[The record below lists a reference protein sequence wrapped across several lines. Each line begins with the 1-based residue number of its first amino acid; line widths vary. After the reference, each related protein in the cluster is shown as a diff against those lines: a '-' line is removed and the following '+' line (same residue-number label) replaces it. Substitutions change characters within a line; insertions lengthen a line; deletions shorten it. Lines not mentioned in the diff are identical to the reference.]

1 MVGGMRRLLRPQL
14 EAKYGPMPLIED
26 ATEKR
31 DVTIRVAVLEM
42 QRAMM
47 LPNAVIEETKRLD
60 GPEQERRLEEAA

>member
-1 MVGGMRRLLRPQL
+1 
-14 EAKYGPMPLIED
+14 MPLIED

-47 LPNAVIEETKRLD
+47 LPNAVIEETKRLE